1 MTGTKSF
8 WQRWLLAGA
17 LIGALAFT
25 AGPLFP
31 PSSFAQSEGAAE
43 PTEPWGRGGGM
54 FGRRGFG
61 GMQGD
66 HAEFLAEALGI
77 SVEALQAAQQKAH
90 EALLAQAVEEGALTQ
105 EQADLLLARHAFMRY
120 TANENA
126 QNLEEAL
133 DAAVEAG
140 ALTQEQADLLRE
152 AQGAWE
158 SQPFGRG
165 MHGRGM
171 HGRGMGGDRME
182 GWGDHGGFHPHGRM
196 PGAPTATP
204 EANS

>member
-1 MTGTKSF
+1 MTGTKLF

-17 LIGALAFT
+17 LIGALVFT
-25 AGPLFP
+25 AATLFP
-31 PSSFAQSEGAAE
+31 QSSFAQADREAE
-43 PTEPWGRGGGM
+43 PTEPWGRGERM
-54 FGRRGFG
+54 FGMRGGG

-90 EALLAQAVEEGALTQ
+90 EAMLAQAVEEGALTQ
-105 EQADLLLARHAFMRY
+105 EKADLLLARHAFMRY
-120 TANENA
+120 AANENA

-133 DAAVEAG
+133 GAAVEAG
-140 ALTQEQADLLRE
+140 ALTQEQADLLQE
-152 AQGAWE
+152 AQGAWG
-158 SQPFGRG
+158 SQHFGRG
-165 MHGRGM
+165 MQ
-171 HGRGMGGDRME
+171 GRGMGGARME

-196 PGAPTATP
+196 PGEPAATP